1 MSATAWTVNALAL
14 LSLVLS
20 LATDRPRTL
29 AGLRAGARTA
39 LRIGPAMGAVILG
52 IGLLLGFIPP
62 ETVAHLLGA
71 QSGFAG
77 TLSIA
82 LLGAVLYMPALVAF
96 PLAGSLL
103 ERGASVT
110 SVAAFI
116 TTLTMVGTVTLP
128 LEIRVLGKGL
138 ALLRNGFSL
147 GIALL
152 IAALMGW
159 ALS

>member
-1 MSATAWTVNALAL
+1 MSTTAWIVNALAL
-14 LSLVLS
+14 LGLVLS
-20 LATDRPRTL
+20 LATDRRRTL
-29 AGLRAGARTA
+29 AALRVGARTA
-39 LRIGPAMGAVILG
+39 LRIAPAMGAVILG
-52 IGLLLGFIPP
+52 IGLLLGFLPS
-62 ETVAHLLGA
+62 ETIARSLGA
-71 QSGFAG
+71 RSGFAG
-77 TLSIA
+77 TFLIA
-82 LLGAVLYMPALVAF
+82 LLGAVMYIPALVAF

-103 ERGASVT
+103 ERGAGVT
-110 SVAAFI
+110 SAAAFI

-128 LEIRVLGKGL
+128 LEIQVLGKGL